1 MSNPLSKTELI
12 LATDCPYKNSY
23 QGKDKRVLF
32 VCSVGLLRSPTAARI
47 YSSKYNTRCA
57 GSYQKE
63 ALVPVSG
70 NLLLWADEVVFVNSE
85 NYIETSRDFD
95 LGSLKAG
102 GLKITTLHI
111 PDDYGYMAPRL
122 IEYFIEQYGDI

>member
-23 QGKDKRVLF
+23 QGKDKKVLF

-57 GSYQKE
+57 GSDLNE
-63 ALVPVSG
+63 ALIPVSG

-85 NYIETSRDFD
+85 NYIKTAKHFD

-102 GLKITTLHI
+102 GLKITTLNI
-111 PDDYGYMAPRL
+111 PDDYEYMHPRL